1 MKKPLIQIK
10 NLRKQF
16 GGKAVLNGINLN
28 IREGEITTI
37 IGKSGVG
44 KSVLIK
50 HIVGLM
56 EHDSGQI
63 LFKGKPLKKMKEKDK
78 KTLKS
83 KISFMF
89 QGTALFDSM
98 TVFENVA
105 LPLNEK
111 GEILKK
117 VINQRVRDLLEQLD
131 LYEIDNKYPSQLS
144 GGMRKRVALA
154 RALITEPE
162 VILFDEPT
170 TGLDPIRKS
179 AVHRMIS
186 DYQKKHKFTGILV
199 SHEIPEIFYISQHI
213 AMLDEGKIIFEGT
226 PKEIYKS
233 SNPVVVEFVQRL
245 GSETERAT
253 GLSSQYDLS
262 ERLKR
267 EKRHSENQRAIFSFI
282 VLTIINMEET
292 IKKVGYEESQVA
304 LKNFIFQINRCLR
317 DTDTCSRYDLDK
329 ILIVL
334 PGTDSEIGKIAYD
347 NLAKRMKKE
356 RILDNNNS
364 PELSFAV
371 KAAFAEAEETSIID
385 GIETNNHSEVVE
397 SFDIYIQ

>member
-16 GGKAVLNGINLN
+16 GGKAVLNGINLS

-56 EHDSGQI
+56 ENDSGQI

-111 GEILKK
+111 GEFLKK

-292 IKKVGYEESQVA
+292 IYFSNKPVFKGY
-304 LKNFIFQINRCLR
+304 
-317 DTDTCSRYDLDK
+317 RY
-329 ILIVL
+329 VF
-334 PGTDSEIGKIAYD
+334 T
-347 NLAKRMKKE
+347 
-356 RILDNNNS
+356 
-364 PELSFAV
+364 V
-371 KAAFAEAEETSIID
+371 
-385 GIETNNHSEVVE
+385 
-397 SFDIYIQ
+397 